1 MKKIILAFL
10 FVFSL
15 ASNMSVINPTWSIID
30 CVNNYELINKDKQ
43 KYLDILKSA
52 EKVIKLKNSFIKEDV
67 YDKVFKSGV
76 WDKMIEKVKKLYNKT
91 HDKTL
96 KEIIFYMEKI
106 KKEAKKQNFAI
117 A

>member
-1 MKKIILAFL
+1 MKKILLAFI

-15 ASNMSVINPTWSIID
+15 AANMSIINPTWSIMD
-30 CVNNYELINKDKQ
+30 CVNNYELIDKNRQ

-67 YDKVFKSGV
+67 YNKVFKSGV
-76 WDKMIEKVKKLYNKT
+76 WDKMIEHVKKLYNKT
-91 HDKTL
+91 HNKTL

>member
-1 MKKIILAFL
+1 MKKILLILAFT
-10 FVFSL
+10 FSL
-15 ASNMSVINPTWSIID
+15 ALNISTINPTWSIID
-30 CVNNYELINKDKQ
+30 CVNNYTLINKDRQ
-43 KYLDILKSA
+43 KYLEILKSA
-52 EKVIKLKNSFIKEDV
+52 EKVIKLKNAFIKEDV

-76 WDKMIEKVKKLYNKT
+76 WDKMINHVKNLYNKT
-91 HDKTL
+91 HSETL